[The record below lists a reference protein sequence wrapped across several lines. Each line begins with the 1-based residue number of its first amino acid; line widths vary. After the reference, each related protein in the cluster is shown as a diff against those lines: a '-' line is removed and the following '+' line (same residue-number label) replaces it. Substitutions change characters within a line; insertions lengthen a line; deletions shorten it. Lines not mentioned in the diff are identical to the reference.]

1 LLWKNGKTYKSAQ
14 KYVEND
20 FFERG
25 TCVSCFPGASPSGIP
40 QHPPEAAAAVPCTQ
54 LITWQLATPQ
64 DNERWPEIQFP
75 SPHTDSPALHH
86 GRKAAEFPP
95 RLELNL

>member
-1 LLWKNGKTYKSAQ
+1 MPEIYVYVVAQ
-14 KYVEND
+14 GRYQIAMGFVAI
-20 FFERG
+20 R
-25 TCVSCFPGASPSGIP
+25 IP